1 MCGKAVATRK
11 HLVDGTIM
19 NLGTCCTRYG
29 TPVGGSAA
37 PAPAGSPGSIE
48 QGLAR
53 RAQRGRSR
61 DIFDEERLELVD
73 DYGKRIREARERKG
87 ISKEMLG
94 GKVAARVPQ
103 LNQIESNHL
112 RPSDGLAKALEREL
126 GIKLFEA
133 VEAGAPK
140 PAPKAAGGAGLT
152 IGDLLKNAKKK

>member
-1 MCGKAVATRK
+1 MCGKAIATRK

-19 NLGTCCTRYG
+19 NLGTCCSRYG

-87 ISKEMLG
+87 ITKEMLG
-94 GKVAARVPQ
+94 SKVAARVPQ

-112 RPSDGLAKALEREL
+112 RPSDQMAKAMEREL
-126 GIKLFEA
+126 GITLFEK

-140 PAPKAAGGAGLT
+140 PAPASGGAGLT